1 MENRRAI
8 VISMICFVI
17 SMVLITGYVRV
28 KRSEL
33 TSEFG
38 EEVTV
43 VIATK
48 DIPEYG
54 TIREDMLTE
63 TTVFK
68 KFRQPQTVTSI
79 ADVVGKSTNVP
90 IYKNEQIT
98 LTKLVTQD
106 GKPVLARQVAKNTR
120 AVTLP
125 VSVRNAVAKLIR
137 PGNRVDILAAVNYD
151 SSDNTMV
158 FEVKTLIQNAL
169 VLATGKNLQ
178 NEVPTR
184 VNREVLSS
192 LEGKLED
199 RKDFGGA
206 RTDVLP
212 SGRPA
217 DDYGSLTFQLTP
229 EDAEKLLFVSN
240 KFGENRIFFT
250 LRNGADQE
258 VAAIPTTLLD
268 EVLGPE
274 SDYGNSQK
282 RPPEPPPPA
291 PPKFFDSV
299 GGNAVGVD

>member
-1 MENRRAI
+1 MENRKAI
-8 VISMICFVI
+8 IVSLICFIVSMI
-17 SMVLITGYVRV
+17 LIAGYVAV
-28 KRSEL
+28 KRNEM

-48 DIPEYG
+48 DILEYG

-68 KFRQPQTVTSI
+68 KFRQPQTVTSVSDI
-79 ADVVGKSTNVP
+79 VGKSTYVP
-90 IYKNEQIT
+90 IYKGEQVT

-106 GKPVLARQVAKNTR
+106 GKPVLSRQVAKTTR

-151 SSDNTMV
+151 SAENTMV

-206 RTDVLP
+206 RTDVLA

-217 DDYGSLTFQLTP
+217 DDYASLTFQLSP

-258 VAAIPTTLLD
+258 IASIPTTLLD

-274 SDYGNSQK
+274 SDYGASQRK
-282 RPPEPPPPA
+282 PPEPPPPA

-299 GGNAVGVD
+299 GGNAVGVE